1 MSGAIASIADVSRVY
16 PTAEVGGASIGPTP
30 TAPAPVDFGDV
41 LHDAVNRVNSMAQ
54 RSTQQVQALA
64 AGASDD
70 IHGTMISVQ
79 EATIG
84 VRLLGSVRNKLLDAF
99 HEVWRTS
106 V

>member
-1 MSGAIASIADVSRVY
+1 MSGAIASIADVSRAY
-16 PTAEVGGASIGPTP
+16 PTAEVGSASIGPTP

-41 LHDAVNRVNSMAQ
+41 LYDAVLQVNS
-54 RSTQQVQALA
+54 RSQHTTQQVRALA

>member
-1 MSGAIASIADVSRVY
+1 MSAIASIADVSRVF
-16 PTAEVGGASIGPTP
+16 PTDEVTPGGMGLAPTG
-30 TAPAPVDFGDV
+30 AIPVDFGDV
-41 LHDAVNRVNSMAQ
+41 LHDAVNRVNAMSE
-54 RSTQQVQALA
+54 RSTHQVEALA

>member
-1 MSGAIASIADVSRVY
+1 MSAIASIADVSRVY
-16 PTAEVGGASIGPTP
+16 PTAEVGLGATGP
-30 TAPAPVDFGDV
+30 APSGTAPVDFGDV
-41 LHDAVNRVNSMAQ
+41 LHDAVNRVNAMSE
-54 RSTQQVQALA
+54 RSTRQVEALA

-99 HEVWRTS
+99 HEVWRTG